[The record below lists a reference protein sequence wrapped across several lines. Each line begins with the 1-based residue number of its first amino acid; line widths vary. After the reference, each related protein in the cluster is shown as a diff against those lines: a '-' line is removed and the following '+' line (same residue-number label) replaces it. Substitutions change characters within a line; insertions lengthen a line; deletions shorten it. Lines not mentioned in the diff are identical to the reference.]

1 MGRKKNEN
9 ILESA
14 TDDIPLENIMVD
26 ASFYNGNEN
35 LLRGNSQF
43 KWTDKMI
50 DELKLCNKSILHFA
64 ENYFYIT
71 TLDDGKKK
79 IELYKYQKRLLK
91 AFKNNRFNV
100 VLSSR
105 QSGKALALDTPIPTP
120 NGFVKMG
127 DLKDKD
133 NIYGL
138 DGKIYN
144 VTKAHDI
151 LYDRDCYKITFDN
164 GEEIVADAEHLW
176 YTQTISDRKRKYN
189 KKGSVKTTKEI
200 INTLFNKHG
209 GPNHRIPMC
218 LNGID
223 YNQKELP
230 INPYIFG
237 LWLGDGATDGSR
249 ITIGKRDIE
258 DTIKILENN
267 EQFKILKIQE
277 DKRGVFALNLTN
289 ENRKVDSLHTI
300 LRTNNFLGNKHI
312 PESYLLSSKEQRL
325 ELLKGL
331 MDSDGY
337 ITPKGHAYFYNT
349 NLKLVKEVQK
359 LITSLG
365 YKSFYKEKIA
375 KINGV
380 ECGLVGSVYFK
391 PRELVVKLSFKVNR
405 LKNNISKIS
414 ESSRNQFHYIKD
426 IQKIDSVPV
435 KCITVDSPDS
445 LYLCGNTLIPTHNT
459 TTITIYAL
467 WIVCFQSDKR
477 ITIVAN
483 KESTAKEIF
492 SRIKMAFEQ
501 LPVWMKP
508 SVKSWRKDG
517 FLLANDS
524 AITIS
529 TTSSA
534 GPRGT
539 TSNLLIIDEMAHC
552 PNELMKELWKSAIP
566 IISSSKK
573 SQIVVI
579 STPKGTDNKF
589 YDLYQD
595 SQKENAEW
603 HCEIVNW
610 FDVPGR
616 DEEWKKQT
624 IGAMG
629 SKEDFDQEFGN
640 IFHELGKT
648 AIDPELLIN
657 LKSQCKD
664 PILVMDNGAYK
675 VFCEPNPESFYA
687 IGVDVGEGIGRSNTV
702 AQILDVSDLT
712 SIKQVAVY
720 ATNQMSPFHFGTRLM
735 GILDDWGRP
744 PILVENNNNGQQ
756 VLDVLCHT
764 HNYESVISYHF
775 EGFSKHYNKEN
786 RFGIHNHTN
795 TKYKGI
801 TNFRYWTNSLKAVN
815 IYDIDTLLEL
825 ENFIRLPN
833 YTFSKRRDEDLDD
846 RVLSLIW
853 ALFILDPSIAV
864 KYYQIVET
872 DDQGRPLKMNPL
884 IDNKEL
890 IKKSPL
896 FYGQSSSFKKAVIT
910 NFNFSH
916 VGKFDQ
922 TEPVTLQQDSAEL
935 QSWLLRWGT
944 PKTPEDIKDKDKLL
958 GEDYKPTV
966 VF

>member
-1 MGRKKNEN
+1 MGRKKKED
-9 ILESA
+9 ILESVVE
-14 TDDIPLENIMVD
+14 DIPLEDIMVD
-26 ASFYNGNEN
+26 ASFYKGNEN

-105 QSGKALALDTPIPTP
+105 QSGK
-120 NGFVKMG
+120 
-127 DLKDKD
+127 
-133 NIYGL
+133 
-138 DGKIYN
+138 
-144 VTKAHDI
+144 
-151 LYDRDCYKITFDN
+151 
-164 GEEIVADAEHLW
+164 
-176 YTQTISDRKRKYN
+176 
-189 KKGSVKTTKEI
+189 
-200 INTLFNKHG
+200 
-209 GPNHRIPMC
+209 
-218 LNGID
+218 
-223 YNQKELP
+223 
-230 INPYIFG
+230 
-237 LWLGDGATDGSR
+237 
-249 ITIGKRDIE
+249 
-258 DTIKILENN
+258 
-267 EQFKILKIQE
+267 
-277 DKRGVFALNLTN
+277 
-289 ENRKVDSLHTI
+289 
-300 LRTNNFLGNKHI
+300 
-312 PESYLLSSKEQRL
+312 
-325 ELLKGL
+325 
-331 MDSDGY
+331 
-337 ITPKGHAYFYNT
+337 
-349 NLKLVKEVQK
+349 
-359 LITSLG
+359 
-365 YKSFYKEKIA
+365 
-375 KINGV
+375 
-380 ECGLVGSVYFK
+380 
-391 PRELVVKLSFKVNR
+391 
-405 LKNNISKIS
+405 
-414 ESSRNQFHYIKD
+414 
-426 IQKIDSVPV
+426 
-435 KCITVDSPDS
+435 
-445 LYLCGNTLIPTHNT
+445 T

-467 WIVCFQSDKR
+467 WIVCFQNDKR

-492 SRIKMAFEQ
+492 ARIKMAFEQ

-579 STPKGTDNKF
+579 STPNGTDNKF
-589 YDLYQD
+589 YDLYQE
-595 SQKENAEW
+595 SQKENPEW
-603 HCEIVNW
+603 NCEIVNW
-610 FDVPGR
+610 FDIPGR
-616 DEEWKKQT
+616 DEEWKNQT
-624 IGAMG
+624 IAAMG

-640 IFHELGKT
+640 VFHEPGKT
-648 AIDPELLIN
+648 AIDPELLAS
-657 LKSQCKD
+657 LKTQCKD
-664 PILVMDNGAYK
+664 PVLVMDNGTYK
-675 VFCEPNPESFYA
+675 VFCEPNPDSFYV

-764 HNYESVISYHF
+764 HNYESVVSYHF

-801 TNFRYWTNSLKAVN
+801 TNFRYWTNSLKAVQ

-825 ENFIRLPN
+825 ENFVRLPN

-864 KYYQIVET
+864 KYYQIADV
-872 DDQGRPLKMNPL
+872 DDQGRPLKIKPL
-884 IDNKEL
+884 VDNKEL

-896 FYGQSSSFKKAVIT
+896 FYGQVSSFKKTATT
-910 NFNFSH
+910 NANFSY
-916 VGKFDQ
+916 VGKFDPN
-922 TEPVTLQQDSAEL
+922 EPVSVQQDVAEL
-935 QSWLLRWGT
+935 QSWLLKWGT
-944 PKTPEDIKDKDKLL
+944 PKTKTNDTKDQDKLL
-958 GEDYKPTV
+958 GEDYRPV
-966 VF
+966 VIF

>member
-1 MGRKKNEN
+1 MGRKKKED
-9 ILESA
+9 ILESVVE
-14 TDDIPLENIMVD
+14 DIPLEDIMVD
-26 ASFYNGNEN
+26 ASFYKGNEN

-79 IELYKYQKRLLK
+79 IELYKYQKKLLK

-105 QSGKALALDTPIPTP
+105 QSGK
-120 NGFVKMG
+120 
-127 DLKDKD
+127 
-133 NIYGL
+133 
-138 DGKIYN
+138 
-144 VTKAHDI
+144 
-151 LYDRDCYKITFDN
+151 
-164 GEEIVADAEHLW
+164 
-176 YTQTISDRKRKYN
+176 
-189 KKGSVKTTKEI
+189 
-200 INTLFNKHG
+200 
-209 GPNHRIPMC
+209 
-218 LNGID
+218 
-223 YNQKELP
+223 
-230 INPYIFG
+230 
-237 LWLGDGATDGSR
+237 
-249 ITIGKRDIE
+249 
-258 DTIKILENN
+258 
-267 EQFKILKIQE
+267 
-277 DKRGVFALNLTN
+277 
-289 ENRKVDSLHTI
+289 
-300 LRTNNFLGNKHI
+300 
-312 PESYLLSSKEQRL
+312 
-325 ELLKGL
+325 
-331 MDSDGY
+331 
-337 ITPKGHAYFYNT
+337 
-349 NLKLVKEVQK
+349 
-359 LITSLG
+359 
-365 YKSFYKEKIA
+365 
-375 KINGV
+375 
-380 ECGLVGSVYFK
+380 
-391 PRELVVKLSFKVNR
+391 
-405 LKNNISKIS
+405 
-414 ESSRNQFHYIKD
+414 
-426 IQKIDSVPV
+426 
-435 KCITVDSPDS
+435 
-445 LYLCGNTLIPTHNT
+445 T
-459 TTITIYAL
+459 TTITVYAL

-492 SRIKMAFEQ
+492 ARIKMAFEQ

-579 STPKGTDNKF
+579 STPNGTDNKF
-589 YDLYQD
+589 YELYQE
-595 SQKENAEW
+595 SQKENPDW
-603 HCEIVNW
+603 NCEIVNW

-616 DEEWKKQT
+616 DEEWKNQT
-624 IGAMG
+624 IAAMG

-640 IFHELGKT
+640 VFHEPGKT
-648 AIDPELLIN
+648 AVDPEILAS
-657 LKSQCKD
+657 LKAQCKD
-664 PILVMDNGAYK
+664 PVLLMDNGAYK
-675 VFCEPNPESFYA
+675 VFFEPNPDSFYV

-712 SIKQVAVY
+712 SIKQVAIY

-764 HNYESVISYHF
+764 HNYESVVSYHF

-795 TKYKGI
+795 TRYKGI
-801 TNFRYWTNSLKAVN
+801 TNFRYWTNSLKAVQ

-825 ENFIRLPN
+825 ENFVRLPN
-833 YTFSKRRDEDLDD
+833 YTFSKRKDEDFDD

-853 ALFILDPSIAV
+853 ALFMLDPSIAA
-864 KYYQIVET
+864 KYYQIADV
-872 DDQGRPLKMNPL
+872 DDQGRPLKIKPL
-884 IDNKEL
+884 VDNKEL

-896 FYGQSSSFKKAVIT
+896 FYGQVSSFKKTATT
-910 NFNFSH
+910 NANFSY
-916 VGKFDQ
+916 VGKFNPD
-922 TEPVTLQQDSAEL
+922 EPISVQQDIAEL
-935 QSWLLRWGT
+935 QSWLLKWGT
-944 PKTPEDIKDKDKLL
+944 SKTKTDDTKDQDKLL
-958 GEDYKPTV
+958 GEDYRPV
-966 VF
+966 VIF

>member
-14 TDDIPLENIMVD
+14 TDNIPLENIMVD

-91 AFKNNRFNV
+91 AFKNNRFNI

-105 QSGKALALDTPIPTP
+105 QSGK
-120 NGFVKMG
+120 
-127 DLKDKD
+127 
-133 NIYGL
+133 
-138 DGKIYN
+138 
-144 VTKAHDI
+144 
-151 LYDRDCYKITFDN
+151 
-164 GEEIVADAEHLW
+164 
-176 YTQTISDRKRKYN
+176 
-189 KKGSVKTTKEI
+189 
-200 INTLFNKHG
+200 
-209 GPNHRIPMC
+209 
-218 LNGID
+218 
-223 YNQKELP
+223 
-230 INPYIFG
+230 
-237 LWLGDGATDGSR
+237 
-249 ITIGKRDIE
+249 
-258 DTIKILENN
+258 
-267 EQFKILKIQE
+267 
-277 DKRGVFALNLTN
+277 
-289 ENRKVDSLHTI
+289 
-300 LRTNNFLGNKHI
+300 
-312 PESYLLSSKEQRL
+312 
-325 ELLKGL
+325 
-331 MDSDGY
+331 
-337 ITPKGHAYFYNT
+337 
-349 NLKLVKEVQK
+349 
-359 LITSLG
+359 
-365 YKSFYKEKIA
+365 
-375 KINGV
+375 
-380 ECGLVGSVYFK
+380 
-391 PRELVVKLSFKVNR
+391 
-405 LKNNISKIS
+405 
-414 ESSRNQFHYIKD
+414 
-426 IQKIDSVPV
+426 
-435 KCITVDSPDS
+435 
-445 LYLCGNTLIPTHNT
+445 T

-833 YTFSKRRDEDLDD
+833 YT
-846 RVLSLIW
+846 
-853 ALFILDPSIAV
+853 
-864 KYYQIVET
+864 
-872 DDQGRPLKMNPL
+872 
-884 IDNKEL
+884 
-890 IKKSPL
+890 
-896 FYGQSSSFKKAVIT
+896 
-910 NFNFSH
+910 
-916 VGKFDQ
+916 
-922 TEPVTLQQDSAEL
+922 
-935 QSWLLRWGT
+935 
-944 PKTPEDIKDKDKLL
+944 
-958 GEDYKPTV
+958 
-966 VF
+966 

>member
-1 MGRKKNEN
+1 MGRKKKEDV
-9 ILESA
+9 
-14 TDDIPLENIMVD
+14 DDIEQINIEDITVD
-26 ASFYNGNEN
+26 ASFYKGNEN

-71 TLDDGKKK
+71 TLDEGKKK

-105 QSGKALALDTPIPTP
+105 QSGK
-120 NGFVKMG
+120 
-127 DLKDKD
+127 
-133 NIYGL
+133 
-138 DGKIYN
+138 
-144 VTKAHDI
+144 
-151 LYDRDCYKITFDN
+151 
-164 GEEIVADAEHLW
+164 
-176 YTQTISDRKRKYN
+176 
-189 KKGSVKTTKEI
+189 
-200 INTLFNKHG
+200 
-209 GPNHRIPMC
+209 
-218 LNGID
+218 
-223 YNQKELP
+223 
-230 INPYIFG
+230 
-237 LWLGDGATDGSR
+237 
-249 ITIGKRDIE
+249 
-258 DTIKILENN
+258 
-267 EQFKILKIQE
+267 
-277 DKRGVFALNLTN
+277 
-289 ENRKVDSLHTI
+289 
-300 LRTNNFLGNKHI
+300 
-312 PESYLLSSKEQRL
+312 
-325 ELLKGL
+325 
-331 MDSDGY
+331 
-337 ITPKGHAYFYNT
+337 
-349 NLKLVKEVQK
+349 
-359 LITSLG
+359 
-365 YKSFYKEKIA
+365 
-375 KINGV
+375 
-380 ECGLVGSVYFK
+380 
-391 PRELVVKLSFKVNR
+391 
-405 LKNNISKIS
+405 
-414 ESSRNQFHYIKD
+414 
-426 IQKIDSVPV
+426 
-435 KCITVDSPDS
+435 
-445 LYLCGNTLIPTHNT
+445 T

-467 WIVCFQSDKR
+467 WLVCFQSDKR

-492 SRIKMAFEQ
+492 ARIKMAFEQ

-579 STPKGTDNKF
+579 STPNGTDNKF
-589 YDLYQD
+589 YELYQE

-610 FDVPGR
+610 FDIPGR
-616 DEEWKKQT
+616 DEEWKKET
-624 IGAMG
+624 IAAMG

-640 IFHELGKT
+640 VFHEPGKT
-648 AIDPELLIN
+648 AIDPELLAS
-657 LKSQCKD
+657 LKTQCKE

-675 VFCEPNPESFYA
+675 VFCEPNPDSFYA

-702 AQILDVSDLT
+702 AQILDISDLT

-735 GILDDWGRP
+735 GILEDWGRP

-795 TKYKGI
+795 TRYKGI
-801 TNFRYWTNSLKAVN
+801 TNFRYWTNSLKAVQ

-825 ENFIRLPN
+825 ENFVRLPN
-833 YTFSKRRDEDLDD
+833 YTFSKRKDDDLDD
-846 RVLSLIW
+846 RVLSLVW

-864 KYYQIVET
+864 KYYQIADT
-872 DDQGRPLKMNPL
+872 DDQGRPLRIKPL

-896 FYGQSSSFKKAVIT
+896 FYGKVSSFKKNPTAT
-910 NFNFSH
+910 ANFSY

-922 TEPVTLQQDSAEL
+922 NEAVTSQQDASEL
-935 QSWLLRWGT
+935 QAWLMNWGT
-944 PKTPEDIKDKDKLL
+944 PKPKPEDNKDEDKLL
-958 GEDYKPTV
+958 GDDYRPV
-966 VF
+966 LIF